1 MSKPP
6 EIASHYQ
13 AADTLQIQ
21 LKSIALAELIATVT
35 LALCT
40 LAVATALSIGFARA
54 DVAPFTTSAD
64 TMRAAITV
72 SPTGDVT

>member
-1 MSKPP
+1 MSKQP

-64 TMRAAITV
+64 AARFTMTV
-72 SPTGDVT
+72 A